1 VHRGGTSPAAPAPL
15 SNLNVKSLTALSG
28 AQVFLRA
35 EGVERVTSG
44 FAGGRVPD
52 PSYREVVSGRT
63 GHAEARHPSP
73 RSCHQPCPRH
83 LSAGV
88 TRGRGGWR
96 MAAQVVRVEFDSAR
110 ISLDEAPAP
119 PSAKAR

>member
-1 VHRGGTSPAAPAPL
+1 M
-15 SNLNVKSLTALSG
+15 KSLTALLGAG

-63 GHAEARHPSP
+63 GHAEARHSPP
-73 RSCHQPCPRH
+73 RSRHPPCPRR
-83 LSAGV
+83 LSARV

-96 MAAQVVRVEFDSAR
+96 AAAQVVRVEFDSAR
-110 ISLDEAPAP
+110 ISLDEVPAP
-119 PSAKAR
+119 PSARAL